1 VVVVVCAGGPL
12 CACADDLS
20 VAGCVVTY
28 VVRVWEDLAGTFVD
42 NRPVDVTVGANAG
55 PGATTATVVINVPCP
70 VPNNTVGGMA
80 VLVTGRD
87 GAGNL
92 RRAPVQSAVWVRD
105 TVPPVT
111 VAALAHP
118 EALVVLSA
126 LNVSVTNSSGVALA
140 LASPDNTPVGYRI
153 SVARTA
159 APTDGTAVQVMSM
172 GGVEIVQLPWD
183 GAVTVAV
190 VRFVVTTST
199 PLLA

>member
-1 VVVVVCAGGPL
+1 V
-12 CACADDLS
+12 
-20 VAGCVVTY
+20 
-28 VVRVWEDLAGTFVD
+28 GTFVD
-42 NRPVDVTVGANAG
+42 SRPMDVTVGANAR
-55 PGATTATVVINVPCP
+55 PGATTATVVINVTCP

-126 LNVSVTNSSGVALA
+126 MNVSVTNSSGVPLA
-140 LASPDNTPVGYRI
+140 LASPDNTVGYRI
-153 SVARTA
+153 TVARTA
-159 APTDGTAVQVMSM
+159 APSNGTAVQVMSM

-183 GAVTVAV
+183 GAVTLAV
-190 VRFVVTTST
+190 VRVVDTTGAQ
-199 PLLA
+199 LLA